1 MKKHILV
8 LMFALVGISSVN
20 AASKNTVP
28 VDSVDFWKKTEALW
42 KKQGKGSEKFADY
55 AQNRLHR
62 VQTRRAHKGK
72 LSSAATTA
80 GLASWWGGKKSSSN
94 VAKSPL
100 SQRES
105 EAFAKGKKSGED
117 HERRLLKKKSS
128 TKKSAAAR
136 ARTEEM
142 KKRMAKARAA
152 RNAKLAKARA
162 ARVKQA

>member
-42 KKQGKGSEKFADY
+42 KKQGKGSEKFAEY

-72 LSSAATTA
+72 LRSAATTA
-80 GLASWWGGKKSSSN
+80 GLASWWGGKKSSN

-117 HERRLLKKKSS
+117 HERRLLKKKSDA
-128 TKKSAAAR
+128 KKSAASK
-136 ARTEEM
+136 ARTAEM

-152 RNAKLAKARA
+152 RNAKLAQARA
-162 ARVKQA
+162 LKAKQA